1 MTAASGVRAAI
12 VTGAAGGIGAAACG
26 ALRAAGL
33 AVIGIDRLPSPAAD
47 VTIQLDLADG
57 DALSAAVRA
66 LTDEYAIAGVVHC
79 AAVQPL
85 GGVGEVSA
93 ESWTR
98 ALLVNVLAVEL
109 VVAACRES
117 LAATRGSVV
126 VVSSVHGRATTPGI
140 VAYATTKA
148 ALEGWVRAA
157 ALDLAPLVR
166 VNAVVPGAIDT
177 AKLAEGF
184 ERWGPEA
191 AAARAPG
198 PRGAHRARPHRATGG
213 GGVGR
218 HVPAERQRELC
229 HRLDAGRRR
238 WRNDPAGDRM
248 TLGAHPRAVTGGRRT
263 AWC

>member
-47 VTIQLDLADG
+47 VTIELDLADG

-191 AAARAPG
+191 AAARRQVLEERTALG
-198 PRGAHRARPHRATGG
+198 RIGRPEEVASAATFLLSDN
-213 GGVGR
+213 
-218 HVPAERQRELC
+218 ASF
-229 HRLDAGRRR
+229 
-238 WRNDPAGDRM
+238 
-248 TLGAHPRAVTGGRRT
+248 VTGSTLVVDGGATTRLGT
-263 AWC
+263 E